1 MIASPDSLVRR
12 ADPSSTRLVRLGLLG
27 LGNVGSAVCRVS
39 EGARDALGD
48 AGLELDIACALV
60 RHPDRPRSLGG
71 QRPQVTAD
79 PEVFLR
85 QRCDVAIEVLGGI
98 EPARTIV
105 SRLLE
110 RGTPVVTANK
120 SLLAAHGLELA
131 AIARRHRTPL
141 AIEPAVVAGVP
152 FLDLL
157 ARRPLAGRIE
167 SIAGIVSGTCNA
179 VLTWMRDEGL
189 SLADALARACALGL
203 AEPDPSNDVSGRD
216 AVEKLAV
223 LVQQLLRA
231 GVPPSD
237 IETVGLTALSP
248 GDAPVAER
256 LGGAIKPIV
265 YARRSGAGI
274 EAYAGPAFVA
284 GDDPLAR
291 VDGVLNALRFR
302 GRSIPEL
309 WYAGPGA
316 GPEVTAA
323 TILDEVA
330 SVVEGRVEPER
341 RSACSDSAACA
352 APQTAW
358 LVRLHAGAP
367 PPAALL
373 VDLLSAYSVWC
384 QRVITLPGEA
394 PGLAALTY
402 PCARERLDDALAA
415 VRRATACETRRVR
428 ALEDR

>member
-1 MIASPDSLVRR
+1 MIASHDRVARRHSL
-12 ADPSSTRLVRLGLLG
+12 SSTRLVRLGLLG

-48 AGLELDIACALV
+48 AGLDLDIACALV
-60 RHPDRPRSLGG
+60 RHPDRPRSLGR
-71 QRPQVTAD
+71 QRPQVTTD

-85 QRCDVAIEVLGGI
+85 HRFDVAIEVLGGV

-131 AIARRHRTPL
+131 EIARRHRTPL

-157 ARRPLAGRIE
+157 ARRPLAGQIE
-167 SIAGIVSGTCNA
+167 SIDGIVSGTCNA
-179 VLTWMRDEGL
+179 VLTWMRAEGL
-189 SLADALARACALGL
+189 SLADALARACGLGL

-231 GVPPSD
+231 DVRPSD
-237 IETVGLTALSP
+237 IETVGLTSLSP
-248 GDAPVAER
+248 RDSPVADR

-265 YARRSGAGI
+265 LARRAGAGI
-274 EAYAGPAFVA
+274 EAYAGPAFVP
-284 GDDPLAR
+284 GSDPLAR

-302 GRSIPEL
+302 GRAVPEL

-316 GPEVTAA
+316 GPEITAA

-330 SVVEGRVEPER
+330 AVADGRLERER
-341 RSACSDSAACA
+341 RSGVPSPAACS

-358 LVRLHAGAP
+358 LVQVHAGAP
-367 PPAALL
+367 PPPALV
-373 VDLLSAYSVWC
+373 VDLLGAYSVWC
-384 QRVITLPGEA
+384 ERVIALPGEA

-415 VRRATACETRRVR
+415 VRRATACRTRRVR